1 MNTVSGGQTVT
12 VHNTGTASVT
22 LGSIVASVGAYQVTG
37 GCDGKVL
44 APGGT
49 CVITVKFAP
58 TDTGVVD
65 GDLTV
70 TYSGATDVSKDVT
83 LTGTGTQAELAFTPS
98 AGLTF
103 STPVGDTS
111 PAQALTI
118 KNTGDAPLAI
128 TSITITG
135 TGAARFAIA
144 SKTCGA
150 TLAAGA
156 SCVVNVTYHPIAA
169 GTSVA
174 SVHVIDDADG
184 NPHDANLS
192 GAATVPGILATPAT
206 LGFDPLQD
214 GLLGPVKRVTI
225 KNTGAAPLKVG
236 TLSIGGTNTG
246 SFLIDADTCSGKTVQ
261 PAATCAVDIRFRPV
275 QIGAKSATVQIPSNA
290 GATANVGLS
299 GTSTAPPA
307 ITGLRGWSGCT
318 KANLT
323 WTTPTDTPRFVK
335 VQVVR
340 NRDREP
346 TSPTDGTVL
355 THPTGSLADTGL
367 ALLNTYHYAVFSRD
381 QRLRQRVA
389 DDLLEGQHASA
400 STRAALCTPMDGAR
414 ITDLTPLIDW
424 VAATGGASTYSVL
437 LKNSS
442 GTTIM
447 VRYTSAGTTQYQM
460 LSQWQYNGAS
470 HKLVKGQ
477 TYNAYIYEYNSK
489 YPVGRLIGQSL
500 WSEI

>member
-1 MNTVSGGQTVT
+1 VK
-12 VHNTGTASVT
+12 
-22 LGSIVASVGAYQVTG
+22 G

-58 TDTGVVD
+58 TATGDVD
-65 GDLTV
+65 GDMTIP
-70 TYSGATDVSKDVT
+70 YSGATDVSKLVT

-111 PAQALTI
+111 PSQPLTI
-118 KNTGDAPLAI
+118 TNMGDATMGI

-144 SKTCGA
+144 SKTCAA

-156 SCVVNVTYHPIAA
+156 TCAVNVTYHPTAA
-169 GTSVA
+169 GTSTA
-174 SVHVIDDADG
+174 TVHVDDDANG

-192 GAATVPGILATPAT
+192 GAATVPGIQTTPAT
-206 LGFDPLQD
+206 LAFDPLQD

-246 SFLIDADTCSGKTVQ
+246 SFLIDADACSGKTVQ
-261 PAATCAVDIRFRPV
+261 PAATCAVDIRFRPQ

-290 GATANVGLS
+290 DATANVGLS
-299 GTSTAPPA
+299 GTSTAPPP
-307 ITGLRGWSGCT
+307 ITGLRGASGCT
-318 KANLT
+318 KANVN
-323 WTTPTDTPRFVK
+323 WTTPTSTPRFVK

-340 NRDREP
+340 NRDHVP

-355 THPTGSLADTGL
+355 AHATGSLNDTGL
-367 ALLNTYHYAVFSRD
+367 MVLSTYRYAVFAVTNAYDNTSR
-381 QRLRQRVA
+381 LIYSKSNVISLLAGRV
-389 DDLLEGQHASA
+389 
-400 STRAALCTPMDGAR
+400 CTPLNHG
-414 ITDLTPLIDW
+414 TTSDLTPLVDW
-424 VAATGGASTYSVL
+424 VAATGGGSTYSL
-437 LKNSS
+437 RLNNSA

-447 VRYTSAGTTQYQM
+447 VRYIGAGTTQYQIA
-460 LSQWQYNGAS
+460 SQWQYNES
-470 HKLVKGQ
+470 THRLVKGQ
-477 TYNAYIYEYNSK
+477 TYTGYVYEYNSK
-489 YPVGRLIGQSL
+489 YPTGRWIGQSQ
-500 WSEI
+500 WTQN